1 MERYQLRFFLA
12 QCEYKWSHA
21 HKSMED
27 LWVRRELGEELAK
40 HVATKGYDLV
50 LIRSKSQTMPED
62 IYCRCDIYIDIP
74 DDKQATLFALK
85 YNKALPLKRGQR
97 DNEYW

>member
-1 MERYQLRFFLA
+1 MRFFLA
-12 QCEYKWSHA
+12 QCEYKWTHA
-21 HKSMED
+21 RKSMED
-27 LWVRRELGEELAK
+27 LWVRRELGEELSK
-40 HVATKGYDLV
+40 YIATKGYDLV
-50 LIRSKSQTMPED
+50 LIRSNSQTMTED

>member
-1 MERYQLRFFLA
+1 MRFYLS
-12 QCEYKWSHA
+12 QCEYKWTHA
-21 HKSMED
+21 RNPNKTMENI
-27 LWVRRELGEELAK
+27 WVRRELGEELSK
-40 HVATKGYDLV
+40 YIATKGYDLA
-50 LIRSKSQTMPED
+50 LIRSNSQTMPED
-62 IYCRCDIYIDIP
+62 TYCRCDIYVDIP

>member
-1 MERYQLRFFLA
+1 MRFFLA

-21 HKSMED
+21 RKSMED
-27 LWVRRELGEELAK
+27 LWVRRELGEELSK
-40 HVATKGYDLV
+40 YIATKGYDLV
-50 LIRSKSQTMPED
+50 LIRSNSQTMPAD

>member
-1 MERYQLRFFLA
+1 MNINGA
-12 QCEYKWSHA
+12 MH
-21 HKSMED
+21 
-27 LWVRRELGEELAK
+27 VRQWRTFGYVESLGEELAK

-62 IYCRCDIYIDIP
+62 IYCRCDIYVDIP